1 MVATG
6 DTKILELSAYK
17 EVIIFITHMLS
28 WLLYDMVKV
37 SLLMYDDNEQ
47 VRIQAAKLLWR
58 LGNLLGSK

>member
-6 DTKILELSAYK
+6 NGKILELSAYK
-17 EVIIFITHMLS
+17 EVIMLS
-28 WLLYDMVKV
+28 LICCHGYCMVKV

-58 LGNLLGSK
+58 LGNLLESK

>member
-17 EVIIFITHMLS
+17 EVIMFVTYMLS
-28 WLLYDMVKV
+28 WLLVKV